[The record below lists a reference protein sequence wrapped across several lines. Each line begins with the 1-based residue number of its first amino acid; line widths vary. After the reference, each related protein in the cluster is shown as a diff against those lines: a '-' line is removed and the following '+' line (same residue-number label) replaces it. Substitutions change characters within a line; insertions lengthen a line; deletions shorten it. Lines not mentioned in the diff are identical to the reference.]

1 MNQAINK
8 YFSTI
13 GLVLLLFLAALFVLQ
28 LDYVTNHNK
37 RDIANSLSAQ
47 DQEKYKELHR
57 QEWRIR
63 SELEKARL
71 DAIYSGWNYGYSD
84 RSEVN
89 RLQKQLVNNWS
100 EQADML
106 QDLPRPGFA
115 HKIYHAI
122 GVTDE

>member
-8 YFSTI
+8 WFTI
-13 GLVLLLFLAALFVLQ
+13 IGGTLLVFLAIMLVLQ
-28 LDYVTNHNK
+28 YDYVRNHNK
-37 RDIANSLSAQ
+37 RDIANSLSTL

-71 DAIYSGWNYGYSD
+71 DAIYSAWNYGYSD

-89 RLQKQLVNNWS
+89 RLQKELVNNWS
-100 EQADML
+100 EQADMV

-115 HKIYHAI
+115 HKVYHAI